1 MSGKDESDL
10 VAGLNGLK
18 KTVQCLEKVDRA
30 RIYQARDF
38 KAQLPP
44 KRFGIARGVSGRL
57 LQVWQLLIVAD
68 TDDQGTFGLRVRA
81 KRKTETDK
89 ANEHP
94 T

>member
-1 MSGKDESDL
+1 
-10 VAGLNGLK
+10 
-18 KTVQCLEKVDRA
+18 
-30 RIYQARDF
+30 
-38 KAQLPP
+38 
-44 KRFGIARGVSGRL
+44 